1 MEGSGDGED
10 VVKSSLVSE
19 EDGRG
24 LIPLCSCGD
33 SMTGELELEGVSG
46 GWDNGDDGR
55 LDWSRGNLRGG
66 ATGDG
71 LSGPSTRV
79 DCLDREDLE
88 RAVKVCRLL
97 GEINGWRG
105 ALPGREG
112 PGDGG
117 GFMEEVGLCGLADR
131 DEGSVDLA
139 EEVRVMLGAF
149 LCPRTGLVA
158 AEAGRWPR
166 INIVSGSSDSLGG
179 RTTYGWFRNDLDLA
193 RTDEH
198 AMIGFAGEVL
208 DTLYRS
214 VVLAGGFVQF
224 DSDPFTGGERGGAV
238 ETNETPAHG
247 NFDNAPYHRLGHRRR
262 PVVMEQASHLSIT
275 DREQ

>member
-1 MEGSGDGED
+1 M
-10 VVKSSLVSE
+10 
-19 EDGRG
+19 
-24 LIPLCSCGD
+24 
-33 SMTGELELEGVSG
+33 
-46 GWDNGDDGR
+46 
-55 LDWSRGNLRGG
+55 DWSRGSLRGA

-88 RAVKVCRLL
+88 RVVKVCRLL
-97 GEINGWRG
+97 GEINGCRG

-131 DEGSVDLA
+131 EEGSVDLA
-139 EEVRVMLGAF
+139 DEVRVMLGAF
-149 LCPRTGLVA
+149 LCPRVGLVA
-158 AEAGRWPR
+158 VEAGRWPR
-166 INIVSGSSDSLGG
+166 IDIVSRVFDDLRGITAY
-179 RTTYGWFRNDLDLA
+179 RWFRNDLDLA

-208 DTLYRS
+208 DTLHRS

-224 DSDPFTGGERGGAV
+224 DSDPFTGGE
-238 ETNETPAHG
+238 
-247 NFDNAPYHRLGHRRR
+247 
-262 PVVMEQASHLSIT
+262 
-275 DREQ
+275 

>member
-1 MEGSGDGED
+1 M
-10 VVKSSLVSE
+10 
-19 EDGRG
+19 RG
-24 LIPLCSCGD
+24 A
-33 SMTGELELEGVSG
+33 
-46 GWDNGDDGR
+46 
-55 LDWSRGNLRGG
+55 

-117 GFMEEVGLCGLADR
+117 GFMEDVGLCGLAER

-149 LCPRTGLVA
+149 LCPRAGLVA
-158 AEAGRWPR
+158 AEAGRCPQ
-166 INIVSGSSDSLGG
+166 IDIVSGSSDSLGS
-179 RTTYGWFRNDLDLA
+179 RSTYRWFRNDLDLA

-198 AMIGFAGEVL
+198 AMVGFAGEVL

-214 VVLAGGFVQF
+214 VVLTGGFVQL
-224 DSDPFTGGERGGAV
+224 DSDPFTGGERGGTV
-238 ETNETPAHG
+238 KTNETSAHG
-247 NFDNAPYHRLGHRRR
+247 NFDNGPYHRLGHRRR
-262 PVVMEQASHLSIT
+262 PVAMERSKLLSIA
-275 DREQ
+275 DRKQ